1 MVKYRQ
7 KRIAL
12 YSIFGKRGIS
22 MKKRVLSLVL
32 ALCLTLALLPG
43 AAFAA
48 YEPQEI
54 AEVSLHVTPPAV
66 GGALTAPTVGS
77 REPYFI
83 DSDALFDSNFADT
96 FYWNR
101 VAAKGCAA
109 SAGYL
114 YEKGGQTLVNN
125 SWYQLHARLKLDY
138 GYSFAEDITATV
150 PGAERTEVER
160 YRDDTVYVSA
170 WFKVGNPSEPPT
182 TVSEVEISG
191 VPTERAETIQA
202 WTDAIQNATVSD
214 GCRIYYAS
222 LREWDSTDSQW
233 HYSNSSGATDAG
245 KVYGA
250 MLTINPLPDHVF
262 ARVVTATVNGS
273 AAEVVECDIDEVV
286 VFVPFDTVNIAAVEV
301 KSATWPIDGNPIP
314 KDADN
319 FTLYSI
325 LNEGRI
331 PYTLKSAR
339 FQIEDGG
346 SYRDLGDEE
355 TIFSGYNNYRVIA
368 ELEAKDYASFAD
380 RVTGDFNGTRGT
392 ECRTSNGGK
401 TCTVTRTC
409 AVYDRIYTFNESD
422 NHINSV
428 TIHQDDPQAEKG
440 YADGEYAPS
449 NGIKTK
455 LVGIDTDT
463 SYYSWDEVP
472 CVGSTESL
480 KRLSANDVFEDGKVY
495 WYRLTLRNADNYRF
509 GDGFTVFFAQMDGSE
524 SNYAMKRCETDT
536 EKWKEYHLWYT
547 VGDVP
552 QTPITQVAV
561 TGPAYQN
568 GSVDISD
575 PNAFRADAPV
585 IFRSLTY
592 NNNYNYLSFTL
603 LPQSGHYFGRTVTVT
618 YNGREARVSDGFF
631 SRFDTKYVGVRF
643 SSEPA
648 TPVTVTG
655 ITAQNKV
662 YDGTAAATLTGGT
675 LNGVAEGDNVQ
686 LDLSGAKA
694 AFESKDVGTDRRV
707 TIHGVLKLKG
717 ADAGKY
723 ELTQPAALE
732 LRASITA
739 CPAFDDATN
748 RNQTIYVG
756 EDSFEAPRF
765 TGIGGETVEGFLA
778 YNLIEATEK
787 DIPEMLRG
795 LKAGEGL
802 YIPYAFTASGN
813 YSGQKT
819 GTITVTAQERPAPG
833 VTPVSSSY
841 PVSTPDSAENGS
853 VSASRKNASKGTVVT
868 VTVQPE
874 AGYVL
879 ETLTVTD
886 KNGNVLELTDKGNG
900 QFTFIMPGS
909 KVEIAATFM
918 EDNSVLNFFY
928 DVPNDS
934 FYYEAVKWAVEN
946 KITSGVGN
954 NLFAPDQPCTRAQI
968 VTFLWRAAGCPEPQ
982 STGSFSDVSEGS
994 YYARAV
1000 AWAAANGITGGTG
1013 EGRFSPDAACT
1024 RGEIV
1029 TLLYRYLQSKGEGF
1043 TGNWMFLLPFTD
1055 VPEWCYEAV
1064 AWCYMKNITEGTS
1077 ATTFSPDDPCTR
1089 GQIVTLLYRCMK

>member
-1 MVKYRQ
+1 
-7 KRIAL
+7 
-12 YSIFGKRGIS
+12 

-32 ALCLTLALLPG
+32 ALCLTLPLLPG

-48 YEPQEI
+48 YEPPT
-54 AEVSLHVTPPAV
+54 EVSQITLSVTPPAV
-66 GGALTAPTVGS
+66 GGTLTVPTVDSG
-77 REPYFI
+77 EPYFI
-83 DSDALFDSNFADT
+83 DSLYSPDDIDMNI

-101 VAAKGCAA
+101 VAAEGCDAV
-109 SAGYL
+109 AGYL
-114 YEKGGQTLVNN
+114 YEEGGTSLVND

-138 GYSFAEDITATV
+138 GYSFAEQVTAAV
-150 PGAERTEVER
+150 AGAASTKVER

-170 WFKVGNPSEPPT
+170 WFKVGNPSEIPA
-182 TVSEVEISG
+182 TVREVEISG

-202 WTDAIQNATVSD
+202 WTDAIQNAAVSE

-222 LREWDSTDSQW
+222 LCEWDSTDSQW
-233 HYSNSSGATDAG
+233 HYSDSSGATDAG

-250 MLTINPLPDHVF
+250 MLTVNPLPDHVF
-262 ARVVTATVNGS
+262 ARAVTATVNGS
-273 AAEVVECDIDEVV
+273 AAEVAECDIDEVV
-286 VFVPFDTVNIAAVEV
+286 VFVPFGNVTVDTVEV

-319 FTLYSI
+319 FY
-325 LNEGRI
+325 LNDYFSDGSY
-331 PYTLKSAR
+331 PYTLASAR

-346 SYRDLGDEE
+346 SYRDLNENE
-355 TIFSGYNNYRVIA
+355 TEFSRYSSYRVIA
-368 ELEAKDYASFAD
+368 ELEAKSYAAFAD
-380 RVTGDFNGTRGT
+380 TVTGDFNGTSGT
-392 ECRTSNGGK
+392 ECQTSNGGK

-409 AVYDRIYTFNESD
+409 AVYDPVYTYNTD
-422 NHINSV
+422 DPNTYINSV
-428 TIHQDDPQAEKG
+428 TIHQDDPQPGEG
-440 YADGEYAPS
+440 YADGVYAPVGS
-449 NGIKTK
+449 RTM
-455 LVGIDTDT
+455 LVGVNG
-463 SYYSWDEVP
+463 SYAWYEVP

-480 KRLSANDVFEDGKVY
+480 KKLTSTDRFEAGKVY
-495 WYRLTLRNADNYRF
+495 WYSLMLRNADGYRF
-509 GDGFTVFFAQMDGSE
+509 GDGFTVSFAQLDGSE
-524 SNYAMKRCETDT
+524 SNYVMKRCETDT
-536 EKWKEYHLWYT
+536 EKRKVYNLWYT
-547 VGDVP
+547 VGDVT

-561 TGPAYQN
+561 TGPEYQN

-575 PNAFRADAPV
+575 PSKFQADVPV
-585 IFRSLTY
+585 TFRSLTY
-592 NNNYNYLSFTL
+592 NNNYLGFTL
-603 LPQSGHYFGRTVTVT
+603 LPQSGHYFGRTVAVT
-618 YNGREARVSDGFF
+618 YNGKEARVSDGFF
-631 SRFDTKYVGVRF
+631 SSFDIKYIGVSY

-655 ITAQNKV
+655 ITAQDKV
-662 YDGTAAATLTGGT
+662 YDGTTSAELDISQAVLS
-675 LNGVAEGDNVQ
+675 GVEANDDVQ
-686 LDLSGAKA
+686 LELSGAKA

-723 ELTQPAALE
+723 ELTQPTLALT
-732 LRASITA
+732 ADITA
-739 CPAFDDATN
+739 CTAFDDATN

-765 TGIGGETVEGFLA
+765 TGIGGETVEGALVYQLA
-778 YNLIEATEK
+778 DGKTEA
-787 DIPEMLRG
+787 DIPAMLRG

-813 YSGQKT
+813 YSGQKI

-841 PVSTPDSAENGS
+841 PVSTPDSTENGS
-853 VSASRKNASKGTVVT
+853 VSASRKNASRGTVVT

-928 DVPNDS
+928 DVPNEA
-934 FYYEAVKWAVEN
+934 YYFEAVKWAVAQE
-946 KITSGVGN
+946 ITDGVGG
-954 NLFAPDQPCTRAQI
+954 NLFAPDQPCTRAQV
-968 VTFLWRAAGCPEPQ
+968 VTFLWRAAGCPEPKR
-982 STGSFSDVSEGS
+982 TGSFADVPAGAF
-994 YYARAV
+994 YAKAV

>member
-1 MVKYRQ
+1 
-7 KRIAL
+7 
-12 YSIFGKRGIS
+12 
-22 MKKRVLSLVL
+22 MKKRVMSALL
-32 ALCLTLALLPG
+32 ALCLCLPLLPG

-48 YEPQEI
+48 YEPLV
-54 AEVSLHVTPPAV
+54 EVDAV
-66 GGALTAPTVGS
+66 SVSVPAPTVEDGL
-77 REPYFI
+77 EVPTVAGDAPYFI
-83 DSDALFDSNFADT
+83 DSLYAPDDIDTNF

-101 VAAKGCAA
+101 VAAEGCNAV
-109 SAGYL
+109 AGYL
-114 YEKGGQTLVNN
+114 YEEGGTSLVSN
-125 SWYQLHARLKLDY
+125 SWYRLQVKLLLDY
-138 GYSFAEDITATV
+138 GYVYGESVTGTV
-150 PGAERTEVER
+150 PGAERVEVER
-160 YRDDTVYVSA
+160 YKDDTIYLSA
-170 WFKVGNPSEPPT
+170 WFKVGNPADRPT
-182 TVSEVEISG
+182 QVSTVTISG

-202 WTDAIQNATVSD
+202 WTDAIQNAAVSE

-233 HYSNSSGATDAG
+233 HYSDSSGATDAS

-250 MLTINPLPDHVF
+250 MLTVNPLPDHVF
-262 ARVVTATVNGS
+262 ARAVTATVNGS
-273 AAEVVECDIDEVV
+273 AAEVAECSMDEMEI
-286 VFVPFDTVNIAAVEV
+286 FVPFGNVTIGKVEV

-319 FTLYSI
+319 FYLDDYFSD
-325 LNEGRI
+325 GSY

-339 FQIEDGG
+339 FQIEDGD
-346 SYRDLGDEE
+346 SYRDLRDEE
-355 TIFSGYNNYRVIA
+355 TRFSGHNNYRVIA
-368 ELEAKDYASFAD
+368 ELEAKDYATFAD
-380 RVTGDFNGTRGT
+380 SVTGDFNGTSGT
-392 ECRTSNGGK
+392 ECQTSNGGK

-409 AVYDRIYTFNESD
+409 AVYDPVYTYNTD
-422 NHINSV
+422 DPNTHINSV
-428 TIHQDDPQAEKG
+428 TIHQDDPQPGEG
-440 YADGEYAPS
+440 YADGVYAPAGS
-449 NGIKTK
+449 GTM
-455 LVGIDTDT
+455 LVGVNG
-463 SYYSWDEVP
+463 SYAWYEVP

-480 KRLSANDVFEDGKVY
+480 KKLTNTDTFEAGKVY
-495 WYRLTLRNADNYRF
+495 WYSLMLRNADGCRF
-509 GDGFTVFFAQMDGSE
+509 GDGFTVSFKQLDGTD

-536 EKWKEYHLWYT
+536 EKRKVYNLWYT
-547 VGDVP
+547 VGDVT

-568 GSVDISD
+568 GSVDISN
-575 PNAFRADAPV
+575 PGAFRADAPV
-585 IFRSLTY
+585 TFRSFTY
-592 NNNYNYLSFTL
+592 NNNHLSFTL

-618 YNGREARVSDGFF
+618 YNGKEARVSDGFF
-631 SRFDTKYVGVRF
+631 SSFDIKYIGVSY

-655 ITAQNKV
+655 IAAQDKV

-675 LNGVAEGDNVQ
+675 LEGVAENDDVQ
-686 LDLSGAKA
+686 LELSGAKA

-732 LRASITA
+732 LKASITA
-739 CPAFDDATN
+739 CTAFDDATN

-765 TGIGGETVEGFLA
+765 TGIGGEEVTGTLRYTLAEGRT
-778 YNLIEATEK
+778 EAEL
-787 DIPEMLRG
+787 PALLRA

-802 YIPYAFTASGN
+802 YLPYHFTASGN
-813 YSGQKT
+813 YSGQKI

-909 KVEIAATFM
+909 RVEIKATFM
-918 EDNSVLNFFY
+918 EDNAVLSFFY

-934 FYYEAVKWAVEN
+934 FYYEAVKWAVET

-954 NLFAPDQPCTRAQI
+954 NLFAPDQPCTRAQV
-968 VTFLWRAAGCPEPQ
+968 VTFLWRAAGCPEPKRA
-982 STGSFSDVSEGS
+982 GSFSDVSEGS
-994 YYARAV
+994 YYAKAV

-1013 EGRFSPDAACT
+1013 EGRFSPDEPCT
-1024 RGEIV
+1024 KAQAV
-1029 TLLYRYLQSKGEGF
+1029 TLLCRAQRAKAEGRAQF
-1043 TGNWMFLLPFTD
+1043 SD
-1055 VPEWCYEAV
+1055 VPADAYYAEAV
-1064 AWCYMKNITEGTS
+1064 AWAAESGVTDGIGGGLFGPEQ
-1077 ATTFSPDDPCTR
+1077 DCTR
-1089 GQIVTLLYRCMK
+1089 AQIVTFLWRAMTR

>member
-1 MVKYRQ
+1 
-7 KRIAL
+7 
-12 YSIFGKRGIS
+12 

-32 ALCLTLALLPG
+32 ALCLTLPLLPG

-48 YEPQEI
+48 YEPQE
-54 AEVSLHVTPPAV
+54 VTKVTLHVTHPADI
-66 GGALTAPTVGS
+66 GALTAPTVDS
-77 REPYFI
+77 SEPYFI

-101 VAAKGCAA
+101 VAAEGCAA
-109 SAGYL
+109 VAGYL
-114 YEKGGQTLVNN
+114 YEEGGTSLVND

-138 GYSFAEDITATV
+138 GYSFAEQVTAAV
-150 PGAERTEVER
+150 AGAASTKVER

-170 WFKVGNPSEPPT
+170 WFKVGNPADRPAQIS
-182 TVSEVEISG
+182 TVTISG

-202 WTDAIQNATVSD
+202 WTDAIQDATVSD

-222 LREWDSTDSQW
+222 LREWNSKDSRW
-233 HYSNSSGATDAG
+233 HYSNSSGTTEDG

-262 ARVVTATVNGS
+262 ADTVTATVNGG
-273 AAEVVECDIDEVV
+273 AAEVVECDLDEVV
-286 VFVPFDTVNIAAVEV
+286 VFVPFGNVTVDTVEV
-301 KSATWPIDGNPIP
+301 KSATWPIDGNTIR

-319 FTLYSI
+319 FY
-325 LNEGRI
+325 LNDYFSEGSF
-331 PYTLKSAR
+331 PYTLASAK
-339 FQIEDGG
+339 FQIQENG
-346 SYRDLGDEE
+346 SWRDLTDADTTFSDEE
-355 TIFSGYNNYRVIA
+355 EYRVIA
-368 ELEAKDYASFAD
+368 ELKAKDYATFAD
-380 RVTGDFNGTRGT
+380 RVTGDFNGEDGVSC
-392 ECRTSNGGK
+392 EVSENKK

-409 AVYDRIYTFNESD
+409 AVYDRAYTYYTD
-422 NHINSV
+422 KPTDLINGV
-428 TIHQDDPQAEKG
+428 DFYLPDPKAGEKRELG
-440 YADGEYAPS
+440 KFADTARGR
-449 NGIKTK
+449 GIGSASTK
-455 LVGIDTDT
+455 CH
-463 SYYSWDEVP
+463 EVP

-480 KRLSANDVFEDGKVY
+480 KELKDTDTFESGKVY
-495 WYRLTLRNADNYRF
+495 WYRLTLRNADGYRF
-509 GDGFTVFFAQMDGSE
+509 GDGFTVSFQQLDGSE
-524 SNYAMKRCETDT
+524 SNYAMIRCETDT
-536 EKWKEYHLWYT
+536 EKRKVYNLWYT
-547 VGDVP
+547 VGEVT
-552 QTPITQVAV
+552 QRPITNVAV

-568 GSVDISD
+568 GSIDISD
-575 PNAFRADAPV
+575 PGAFHADVPVAFRS
-585 IFRSLTY
+585 FTY
-592 NNNYNYLSFTL
+592 NNNYLGFTL
-603 LPQSGHYFGRTVTVT
+603 LPQSGHYFGRTVAVT
-618 YNGREARVSDGFF
+618 YNGKEARVSDGFF
-631 SRFDTKYVGVRF
+631 SSFDIKYIGVSY

-648 TPVTVTG
+648 TPVTISG

-662 YDGTAAATLTGGT
+662 YDGTDTAELTGGT
-675 LNGVAEGDNVQ
+675 LNGVTAGDDVQ
-686 LDLSGAKA
+686 LDMTGVTAKFA
-694 AFESKDVGTDRRV
+694 DKAVGTKAV
-707 TIHGVLKLKG
+707 TVTGSFRLTG
-717 ADAGKY
+717 EAAYKY
-723 ELTQPAALE
+723 TLTQPDLSG
-732 LRASITA
+732 LKASITA
-739 CPAFDDATN
+739 LDAFTDATDQA
-748 RNQTIYVG
+748 QTIYVG

-787 DIPEMLRG
+787 DIPEMLRA

-802 YIPYAFTASGN
+802 YIPYTFIADGN
-813 YSGQKT
+813 YSGKKT

-946 KITSGVGN
+946 KITSGVGG

-968 VTFLWRAAGCPEPQ
+968 VTFLWRAAGSPEPKNAG
-982 STGSFSDVSEGS
+982 SFADVPAGAFYAKAVAWAVDAGITTGTGEGGFSPDEPCTRAQAVTFLCRAQRAKAEGRAQFSDVPADA
-994 YYARAV
+994 YYAEAV
-1000 AWAAANGITGGTG
+1000 AWAAESGVTDGIGGG
-1013 EGRFSPDAACT
+1013 LFGPEQDCT
-1024 RGEIV
+1024 R
-1029 TLLYRYLQSKGEGF
+1029 
-1043 TGNWMFLLPFTD
+1043 
-1055 VPEWCYEAV
+1055 A
-1064 AWCYMKNITEGTS
+1064 
-1077 ATTFSPDDPCTR
+1077 
-1089 GQIVTLLYRCMK
+1089 QIVTLLYRCMK

>member
-1 MVKYRQ
+1 
-7 KRIAL
+7 
-12 YSIFGKRGIS
+12 
-22 MKKRVLSLVL
+22 MKKRVMSALL
-32 ALCLTLALLPG
+32 ALCLCLPLLPG

-48 YEPQEI
+48 YEPPV
-54 AEVSLHVTPPAV
+54 EVDAV
-66 GGALTAPTVGS
+66 SVRVQAPTLEDGLKVPTVDS
-77 REPYFI
+77 NEPYFI
-83 DSDALFDSNFADT
+83 DSLYAPDDIDT
-96 FYWNR
+96 NLFYWNR
-101 VAAKGCAA
+101 VAAEGCEAV
-109 SAGYL
+109 AGYL
-114 YEKGGQTLVNN
+114 YEEGGTSLVND
-125 SWYQLHARLKLDY
+125 SWYRLQVKLLLDY
-138 GYSFAEDITATV
+138 GYVYGERVTGTV
-150 PGAERTEVER
+150 PGAERVEVER
-160 YRDDTVYVSA
+160 YKDDTVYLSA
-170 WFKVGNPSEPPT
+170 WFKVGNPEDRPT
-182 TVSEVEISG
+182 QVSTVTISG

-202 WTDAIQNATVSD
+202 WTDAIQKATVND
-214 GCRIYYAS
+214 ECRIYYAS
-222 LREWDSTDSQW
+222 LQKWDSEKSCWNYCYDSDPTE
-233 HYSNSSGATDAG
+233 SGA
-245 KVYGA
+245 VYGA
-250 MLTINPLPDHVF
+250 MLTVNPLPDHVF
-262 ARVVTATVNGS
+262 ADTVTATVNDR
-273 AAEVVECDIDEVV
+273 AAEVAECSMDEVEI
-286 VFVPFDTVNIAAVEV
+286 FVPFGNVTIGKVEV

-319 FTLYSI
+319 FYLDDYFSD
-325 LNEGRI
+325 GSY

-339 FQIEDGG
+339 FQIEDGD
-346 SYRDLGDEE
+346 SYRDLSDEE
-355 TIFSGYNNYRVIA
+355 TIFSENSSYRVIA
-368 ELEAKDYASFAD
+368 ELEAKSYASFAD
-380 RVTGDFNGTRGT
+380 TVTGDFNGTSGT
-392 ECRTSNGGK
+392 ECQTSNGGK

-409 AVYDRIYTFNESD
+409 AVYDPVYTYNTD
-422 NHINSV
+422 DPNTHINSV
-428 TIHQDDPQAEKG
+428 TIHQDDPRDGEG

-509 GDGFTVFFAQMDGSE
+509 GDGFTISFKQLDGSK

-536 EKWKEYHLWYT
+536 EKRKEYSLWYT
-547 VGDVP
+547 VGEVT

-575 PNAFRADAPV
+575 LSKFQADVPV
-585 IFRSLTY
+585 TFRSLTY
-592 NNNYNYLSFTL
+592 NNNYLGFTL

-618 YNGREARVSDGFF
+618 YNGKEARVSDGFF
-631 SRFDTKYVGVRF
+631 SSFDTKYVGVRF

-655 ITAQNKV
+655 IAAQDKV

-675 LNGVAEGDNVQ
+675 LKGVADGDKVT

-694 AFESKDVGTDRRV
+694 EFESKDVGTDRRV

-739 CPAFDDATN
+739 CTAFDDATN

-765 TGIGGETVEGFLA
+765 TGIGGEEVTGTLRYTLA
-778 YNLIEATEK
+778 DGRTEAEL
-787 DIPEMLRG
+787 PALLRA

-802 YIPYAFTASGN
+802 YLPYHFTASGN
-813 YSGQKT
+813 YSGERT
-819 GTITVTAQERPAPG
+819 GSITVTAQERPASG
-833 VTPVSSSY
+833 GAAPVAPSY
-841 PVSTPDSAENGS
+841 PVTTPDRTENGS
-853 VSASRKNASKGTVVT
+853 VSASRESASKGTVVT

-928 DVPNDS
+928 DVPNEA
-934 FYYEAVKWAVEN
+934 YYFEAVKWAVAQE
-946 KITSGVGN
+946 ITSGVGG

-968 VTFLWRAAGCPEPQ
+968 VTFLWRAAGSPEPKRAG
-982 STGSFSDVSEGS
+982 SFADVPAGAFYAKAVAWAVDAGITTGTGEGGFSPDEPCTRAQAVTLLCRAQRAKAEGRAQFSDVPADA
-994 YYARAV
+994 YYAEAV
-1000 AWAAANGITGGTG
+1000 AWAAESGVTDGIGGG
-1013 EGRFSPDAACT
+1013 LFGPEQDCT
-1024 RGEIV
+1024 R
-1029 TLLYRYLQSKGEGF
+1029 
-1043 TGNWMFLLPFTD
+1043 
-1055 VPEWCYEAV
+1055 A
-1064 AWCYMKNITEGTS
+1064 
-1077 ATTFSPDDPCTR
+1077 
-1089 GQIVTLLYRCMK
+1089 QIVTFLWRAMTR